1 MCRVYSKPCPPGDG
15 HNIEQMYDEWWQI
28 PVRVSSPYFSSP
40 LSLGL
45 VGHPKKEIL
54 NLPSD
59 ISTSLRALPCYFT
72 VSVQIVKIW
81 RIAEA
86 YSWGDGYFILDI
98 RDCSI
103 SPNLSHF
110 LPELIPGRPG
120 TTIILRKLDCGDQS
134 KIAKTS
140 PIILQKYWCQP
151 EVRFIFLHLRE
162 CNFKVYTLFY

>member
-1 MCRVYSKPCPPGDG
+1 MMSDDR
-15 HNIEQMYDEWWQI
+15 
-28 PVRVSSPYFSSP
+28 SPSEYLLHIFIAT
-40 LSLGL
+40 SLGL
-45 VGHPKKEIL
+45 GWTFQFCRV
-54 NLPSD
+54 
-59 ISTSLRALPCYFT
+59 ISAL
-72 VSVQIVKIW
+72 VSFALLLYRVKIVKIW

-86 YSWGDGYFILDI
+86 YSWEDGYFILDI
-98 RDCSI
+98 RDCPI

-134 KIAKTS
+134 KIAKTL

-162 CNFKVYTLFY
+162 CNFEVYTRFY